1 MPKVFRNAL
10 FGMMLACSSAHA
22 VLVNMGANPVDES
35 IVNSFPAAIGGST
48 FLDTVLFSVSQT
60 SALVT
65 TAFSNWP
72 VATAGLRNLTLD
84 LFQGASLVASAG
96 PSSVTIPGGG
106 VPVFTL
112 QSLSQSLTSGD
123 YRLTLSGD
131 VRPDGGFYAWTV
143 STAAVPEPGQWA
155 LLIAGL
161 ALVAGVT
168 ARRRRNTNAT

>member
-1 MPKVFRNAL
+1 MSKVLRNL
-10 FGMMLACSSAHA
+10 LLGMLLAYGSAHA

-35 IVNSFPAAIGGST
+35 VVNSFPAIPGGST
-48 FLDTVLFSVSQT
+48 FLDTVLFSVTQT
-60 SALVT
+60 SALVS

-72 VATAGLRNLTLD
+72 VPTAGLRNLTLD
-84 LFQGASLVASAG
+84 LFQGATLVASAG

-106 VPVFTL
+106 IPVFTL

-131 VRPDGGFYAWTV
+131 VRPDGGFYSWTV
-143 STAAVPEPGQWA
+143 STVPVPEPEQWA

-161 ALVAGVT
+161 ALVAGV
-168 ARRRRNTNAT
+168 AARRRNTNAI